1 MNFIF
6 HSGYLFCLFVMDFWG
21 RKPIL
26 AFSQLVAGTNCILA
40 GLMFLAID
48 DDDPEGSAVA
58 IGFQQFFA
66 LLGKMLASSAFAI
79 VYVYTGELYP
89 TTIRYYVKMEF
100 QMNFYYLVF
109 KMIIYLLL

>member
-1 MNFIF
+1 
-6 HSGYLFCLFVMDFWG
+6 MDFWG

-26 AFSQLVAGTNCILA
+26 AISQMVAGTNCILA

-89 TTIRYYVKMEF
+89 TTIRYFLKLFWLLPNPSVDDSFE
-100 QMNFYYLVF
+100 QL
-109 KMIIYLLL
+109 IIKVIDLGTEQLEVAVL

>member
-1 MNFIF
+1 
-6 HSGYLFCLFVMDFWG
+6 MDFWG

-26 AFSQLVAGTNCILA
+26 AFSQMVAGTSCILA

-89 TTIRYYVKMEF
+89 TTIRYFSVLF
-100 QMNFYYLVF
+100 
-109 KMIIYLLL
+109 